1 MRSLSLTA
9 NEVVSA
15 LNNRVMH
22 FIKSTSGKND
32 ENPVFKEIAELVYD
46 DKILWGEFLN
56 HLQQNKVVT
65 SVGVKE
71 HFAKFLQEKNIQ
83 VKNNYETADNST
95 NLKNYLVSMLSR
107 MHILTARQ
115 NSRVS
120 NKSRAFSWNSHL
132 SSMSTSSELRKSYF
146 ALNYANLKRFS
157 MDPENM
163 EATEVYKETF
173 SQKNRLAGKHKLF
186 DNNIDKTGRMN
197 S

>member
-1 MRSLSLTA
+1 MHNLSLTA

-15 LNNRVMH
+15 LNNHVMH

-32 ENPVFKEIAELVYD
+32 ENPAFKELAEFVYGE
-46 DKILWGEFLN
+46 KILWGEFLN

-71 HFAKFLQEKNIQ
+71 HLAKFVQEKNIP
-83 VKNNYETADNST
+83 VKKNYETADNST
-95 NLKNYLVSMLSR
+95 NLKNYMVSMQSR

-120 NKSRAFSWNSHL
+120 NRSRAFSWNSHL
-132 SSMSTSSELRKSYF
+132 SSMSTSSELRESYF

-157 MDPENM
+157 MDPEIR
-163 EATEVYKETF
+163 ETSEVYKETS
-173 SQKNRLAGKHKLF
+173 SQKNRFAGKHKVF